1 MIIDQRARYL
11 SLLREG
17 LFVLPVPQAIPQSG
31 LGVSLGE
38 TLPRETGL
46 WIKLRCEAWIDLL

>member
-1 MIIDQRARYL
+1 M
-11 SLLREG
+11 
-17 LFVLPVPQAIPQSG
+17 FVLPVPQAIPQSG

-46 WIKLRCEAWIDLL
+46 WIGLRRETWFDLL